1 LESTAA
7 RHETRRIGKATSM
20 AAAGSF
26 DAVLTV
32 NTIQLWR
39 PFAASVR
46 EVARVLRPG
55 GRLISYTHDWA
66 IRRSSGLDVGDWA
79 AQTAASC
86 RQCGLAE
93 PRWWRAR
100 EDRGSSIAFV
110 ARRAGP

>member
-1 LESTAA
+1 LESPAA
-7 RHETRRIGKATSM
+7 RHETRRIGKATGM

-55 GRLISYTHDWA
+55 GRLISYIPRLGDPQEQRPG
-66 IRRSSGLDVGDWA
+66 RRRLGCAGRDVVP
-79 AQTAASC
+79 TA
-86 RQCGLAE
+86 RPGRTPL
-93 PRWWRAR
+93 
-100 EDRGSSIAFV
+100 V
-110 ARRAGP
+110 AGPGQTGDRR